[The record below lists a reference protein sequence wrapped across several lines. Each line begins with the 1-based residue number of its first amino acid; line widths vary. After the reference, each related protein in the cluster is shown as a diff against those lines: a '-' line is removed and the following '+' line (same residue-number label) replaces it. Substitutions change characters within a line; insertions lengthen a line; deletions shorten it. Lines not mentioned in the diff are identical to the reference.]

1 MLQPAQENIA
11 QYSAYI
17 EKTKKRSTKFWLNV
31 GMFQA
36 GSCKLTGKL
45 WCLCKMTPYCPH
57 LMQSETALIS
67 FISPEWGWFCKVH
80 HDLSPQCQHY
90 FHKVEPPLES
100 CFQEI
105 IAYKR
110 TSLKY
115 FVSEAFFP
123 LAKRHGH
130 KPEYATLEEAQRH
143 SLALYPGATDPRGGL
158 LRKRWW
164 RAVKASNRSGGQR
177 KRWTGSQM
185 LCAFVRYSGVLY
197 VAAINIYDKY
207 FLSEKQRN
215 SAGRPVIVQEPL
227 SIHLRGSEAA
237 SSSPLDGKFL
247 LRRVALCQYGST
259 YVGQNILIYTCLP
272 VKDKLLAKSD
282 RPSLLI

>member
-1 MLQPAQENIA
+1 
-11 QYSAYI
+11 
-17 EKTKKRSTKFWLNV
+17 
-31 GMFQA
+31 
-36 GSCKLTGKL
+36 
-45 WCLCKMTPYCPH
+45 
-57 LMQSETALIS
+57 
-67 FISPEWGWFCKVH
+67 
-80 HDLSPQCQHY
+80 
-90 FHKVEPPLES
+90 
-100 CFQEI
+100 
-105 IAYKR
+105 
-110 TSLKY
+110 
-115 FVSEAFFP
+115 
-123 LAKRHGH
+123 
-130 KPEYATLEEAQRH
+130 
-143 SLALYPGATDPRGGL
+143 
-158 LRKRWW
+158 
-164 RAVKASNRSGGQR
+164 
-177 KRWTGSQM
+177 M

-197 VAAINIYDKY
+197 VAAISIYDKS